1 MGDFQVTY
9 GENTLVFSVSYRENL
24 AGKVRIHVQ
33 PDQRV
38 VVDAPPQTPITEIKR
53 AVLKRAR
60 WIRNQLAKLEA
71 THRHALHRQYVS
83 GETHWYLGKRYLLKV
98 RKTTRDAGVVK
109 LLGAQLVVSVPD
121 RNASSVKEALDIWY
135 RARAL
140 QVFERRLA
148 ALYPDLRWVEAIPE
162 WRLRPMKK
170 QWGSCS
176 PQGRLSLNP
185 MLVKAPRQCI
195 DYVVIH
201 ELCHLKHHNHSSE
214 YYALLTRRLPDWQ
227 ERKRRLDCLAEQILC

>member
-1 MGDFQVTY
+1 MGDFRVVY
-9 GENTLVFSVSYRENL
+9 GEHELVFSVSYLENL

-38 VVDAPPQTPITEIKR
+38 IVDAPPQTTITEIKQ

-60 WIRNQLAKLEA
+60 WIRNQLTKLEA
-71 THRHALHRQYVS
+71 THRHALRRQYVS

-98 RKTTRDAGVVK
+98 RETGRDAGVVK
-109 LLGAQLVVSVPD
+109 LLGAQLVVSVSV
-121 RNASSVKEALDIWY
+121 RKAWSVKQALDTWY

-148 ALYPDLRWVEAIPE
+148 ALYPALDWVESMPD

-176 PQGRLSLNP
+176 PKGRLSLNP

-195 DYVVIH
+195 DYVVLH
-201 ELCHLKHHNHSSE
+201 EMCHLKHHNHSEE
-214 YYALLTRRLPDWQ
+214 YYALLARRLPDWQ
-227 ERKRRLDCLAEQILC
+227 ARKQRLDNLAERILS

>member
-1 MGDFQVTY
+1 MGDFQVVY
-9 GENTLVFSVSYRENL
+9 GGHALVFSISYLENL
-24 AGKVRIHVQ
+24 ADKVRIHVQ
-33 PDQRV
+33 PDRRV
-38 VVDAPPQTPITEIKR
+38 IVDAPPQTPITEIKQ

-60 WIRNQLAKLEA
+60 WIGSQLEKLETA
-71 THRHALHRQYVS
+71 HRHALRRQYVS

-98 RKTTRDAGVVK
+98 RETGKDVSGVK
-109 LLGAQLVVSVPD
+109 LLGAQLIVSVPE
-121 RNASSVKEALDIWY
+121 RTASLVKEALATWY

-140 QVFERRLA
+140 QVFERRLT
-148 ALYPDLRWVEAIPE
+148 ALYPDLDWVKTMPE

-176 PQGRLSLNP
+176 PKGRLSLNP

-201 ELCHLKHHNHSSE
+201 ELCHIKHHNHSNE
-214 YYALLTRRLPDWQ
+214 YYALLSRRLPDWQ
-227 ERKRRLDCLAEQILC
+227 ERKQRLDDLAERILG

>member
-1 MGDFQVTY
+1 MGDFHVTY
-9 GENTLVFSVSYRENL
+9 GEHALVFSVSYRENL

-33 PDQRV
+33 PDRRV
-38 VVDAPPQTPITEIKR
+38 VVDAPPQTPVTEIKQ

-71 THRHALHRQYVS
+71 AHRHALRRQYVS

-98 RKTTRDAGVVK
+98 RETRRDAGVVK

-121 RNASSVKEALDIWY
+121 RKAASVKEALGTWY
-135 RARAL
+135 RTRAL

-148 ALYPDLRWVEAIPE
+148 ALYPDLDWVETMPE
-162 WRLRPMKK
+162 WQLRPMKK

-176 PQGRLSLNP
+176 PRGRLSLNP

-195 DYVVIH
+195 DYVVVH
-201 ELCHLKHHNHSSE
+201 ELCHMKHHNHSDE

-227 ERKRRLDCLAEQILC
+227 ERKQRLDDLAERILS

>member
-9 GENTLVFSVSYRENL
+9 GEHALVFSVSHLENL
-24 AGKVRIHVQ
+24 TGKVRIHVQ
-33 PDQRV
+33 PDRRV
-38 VVDAPPQTPITEIKR
+38 VVEVPPQTPITEIKQ

-71 THRHALHRQYVS
+71 AHRHALHRHYVS
-83 GETHWYLGKRYLLKV
+83 GETHCYLGKRYLLKV
-98 RKTTRDAGVVK
+98 REIERDASVVK
-109 LLGAQLVVSVPD
+109 LLGAQLVVSVPN
-121 RNASSVKEALDIWY
+121 RKASSVKEALDTWY
-135 RARAL
+135 RTRAL
-140 QVFERRLA
+140 QVFERRLT
-148 ALYPDLRWVEAIPE
+148 ALYPDLDWVKTMPE

-176 PQGRLSLNP
+176 PKGRLSLNP

-201 ELCHLKHHNHSSE
+201 ELCHMKHHNHSDE
-214 YYALLTRRLPDWQ
+214 YYALLTRRLPDWR
-227 ERKRRLDCLAEQILC
+227 ERKQRLDNLAERILS

>member
-1 MGDFQVTY
+1 MGDFRVTY
-9 GENTLVFSVSYRENL
+9 GEHALVFSVSYRENL
-24 AGKVRIHVQ
+24 AGKLRIHVQ

-38 VVDAPPQTPITEIKR
+38 IVDAPPQTPITDIKQ

-60 WIRNQLAKLEA
+60 WIRNQLAKLETA
-71 THRHALHRQYVS
+71 HRYALHRQYVS

-98 RKTTRDAGVVK
+98 RESGRDANIVK
-109 LLGAQLVVSVPD
+109 LLGRQLVVTIPD
-121 RNASSVKEALDIWY
+121 RKALFVKQALNDWY

-148 ALYPDLRWVEAIPE
+148 VLCPDLNWVRTMPE
-162 WRLRPMKK
+162 WQLRPMKK

-176 PQGRLSLNP
+176 PKGRLSLNP

-201 ELCHLKHHNHSSE
+201 ELCHMKHHNHSE
-214 YYALLTRRLPDWQ
+214 AYYALLSRRLPDWR
-227 ERKRRLDCLAEQILC
+227 ERKQRLDNLAERILS

>member
-1 MGDFQVTY
+1 MGDFRVTY
-9 GENTLVFSVSYRENL
+9 GEHALVFSVSYRENL
-24 AGKVRIHVQ
+24 AGKLRIHVQ

-38 VVDAPPQTPITEIKR
+38 IVDAPPQTPITDIKQ

-60 WIRNQLAKLEA
+60 WIRNQLAKLETA
-71 THRHALHRQYVS
+71 HRYALHRQYVS

-98 RKTTRDAGVVK
+98 RESGRDGNIVK
-109 LLGAQLVVSVPD
+109 LLGRQLVVTIPD
-121 RNASSVKEALDIWY
+121 RKALFVKQALNDWY

-148 ALYPDLRWVEAIPE
+148 VLCPDLKWVRTMPE
-162 WRLRPMKK
+162 WQLRPMKK

-176 PQGRLSLNP
+176 PKGRLSLNP

-201 ELCHLKHHNHSSE
+201 ELCHMKHHNHSE
-214 YYALLTRRLPDWQ
+214 AYYALLSRRLPDWR
-227 ERKRRLDCLAEQILC
+227 ERKQRLDNLAERILS

>member
-1 MGDFQVTY
+1 MGDFHVTY
-9 GENTLVFSVSYRENL
+9 GEHALVFSVSHRENL

-33 PDQRV
+33 PDRRV
-38 VVDAPPQTPITEIKR
+38 VVDAPPQTPVTEIKQ

-71 THRHALHRQYVS
+71 AHRYALHRQYVS

-98 RKTTRDAGVVK
+98 RESGRDASVVK
-109 LLGAQLVVSVPD
+109 LLGAQLVVTIPD
-121 RNASSVKEALDIWY
+121 KKAWFVKQALNDWY

-148 ALYPDLRWVEAIPE
+148 VLCPDLNWVRAMPE
-162 WRLRPMKK
+162 WQLRPMKK

-176 PQGRLSLNP
+176 PKGRLSLNP

-195 DYVVIH
+195 DYVVVH
-201 ELCHLKHHNHSSE
+201 ELCHMKHHNHSE
-214 YYALLTRRLPDWQ
+214 AYYALLSRRLPDWR
-227 ERKRRLDCLAEQILC
+227 ERKQRLDNLAERILS

>member
-1 MGDFQVTY
+1 MSDFQVTY
-9 GENTLVFSVSYRENL
+9 GEHALVFSVSFRENL

-38 VVDAPPQTPITEIKR
+38 VVDAPPQTPITEIKQ

-60 WIRNQLAKLEA
+60 WTQTQQAKLEA
-71 THRHALHRQYVS
+71 AHRYALHRQYVS

-98 RKTTRDAGVVK
+98 RNTRRDAGVVK

-121 RNASSVKEALDIWY
+121 RKASFVKEALDGWY

-140 QVFERRLA
+140 QVFERRLTT
-148 ALYPDLRWVEAIPE
+148 LCPDLDWVEAIPE
-162 WRLRPMKK
+162 WQLRPMKK

-176 PQGRLSLNP
+176 PKGRLSLNP

-201 ELCHLKHHNHSSE
+201 ELCHMKHHNHSEE
-214 YYALLTRRLPDWQ
+214 YYALLTRRLPDWR
-227 ERKRRLDCLAEQILC
+227 ERKQRLDNLAERILR